1 MALALSALAVRNP
14 TINKGRPQRD
24 RSLHLCLE
32 TRIDPAHAN
41 IDAIQINEY
50 EAEGTCGHTRSCQ
63 LAWICPSRVNRY
75 RGDPAASSAMS
86 AVTPKAQCSLRHVI
100 SRPLACP
107 QMEAKTTVTV
117 FTPRSA
123 SATRPRS
130 ARPPQVRAPWSA
142 SSPHPRP
149 PRRNPSSSTPSLRP
163 WRRDALP
170 PTWPRRG

>member
-1 MALALSALAVRNP
+1 MALALSALAVRNQP
-14 TINKGRPQRD
+14 STRVVPSAID
-24 RSLHLCLE
+24 RFICVWKHELIPRTPIS
-32 TRIDPAHAN
+32 
-41 IDAIQINEY
+41 
-50 EAEGTCGHTRSCQ
+50 TRSRSTNTRRRE
-63 LAWICPSRVNRY
+63 LVAIRGRVSWRGYVRVGVNRH

-149 PRRNPSSSTPSLRP
+149 PRRSPSSSTPSLRP

-170 PTWPRRG
+170 SPWPRRG